1 MRDSGGSAS
10 PTAIQLVAEQRDPVV
25 FMLWGEK
32 AKRKTA
38 FIGDPHLV
46 LESSH
51 PVHRAF
57 SAGREKHFS
66 QADEHLK
73 KAGRALAPRMT

>member
-1 MRDSGGSAS
+1 
-10 PTAIQLVAEQRDPVV
+10 
-25 FMLWGEK
+25 MLWGEK